1 MDFAVNGRSLF
12 PVHETSRKGKR
23 YASGI
28 NRVEEYPMRKLMLAI
43 GAASLA
49 VPAAFVLPA
58 TSAQAQHSRQHHHR
72 HYKHKEWRGRDGRRY
87 CRKSDG
93 TVGTVV
99 GGVAGALLGRTVD
112 THGDRT
118 TGTVLGAA
126 GGALA
131 GHAIDKSDDC
141 R

>member
-1 MDFAVNGRSLF
+1 MRSLF
-12 PVHETSRKGKR
+12 LALGLVAFAMPAALVLPSNAQAKR
-23 YASGI
+23 Y
-28 NRVEEYPMRKLMLAI
+28 
-43 GAASLA
+43 
-49 VPAAFVLPA
+49 
-58 TSAQAQHSRQHHHR
+58 HHKSNH
-72 HYKHKEWRGRDGRRY
+72 HYAPKEWRGRDGRRY
-87 CRKSDG
+87 CRKTDG

-99 GGVAGALLGRTVD
+99 GGVAGALLGRTID

-131 GHAIDKSDDC
+131 GHAIDSHKEC

>member
-1 MDFAVNGRSLF
+1 
-12 PVHETSRKGKR
+12 
-23 YASGI
+23 
-28 NRVEEYPMRKLMLAI
+28 MRKLVMALGIAAI
-43 GAASLA
+43 AAPTAL
-49 VPAAFVLPA
+49 VVPA
-58 TSAQAQHSRQHHHR
+58 TSASAQHYRHHQRAKH
-72 HYKHKEWRGRDGRRY
+72 HYKYKEWRGRDGRRY
-87 CRKSDG
+87 CRKTDG

-99 GGVAGALLGRTVD
+99 GGVAGALLGRTID

-131 GHAIDKSDDC
+131 GHAIDSHKEC

>member
-1 MDFAVNGRSLF
+1 
-12 PVHETSRKGKR
+12 
-23 YASGI
+23 
-28 NRVEEYPMRKLMLAI
+28 MRKFIMALGLVAV
-43 GAASLA
+43 AA
-49 VPAAFVLPA
+49 PAAIVLPA
-58 TSAQAQHSRQHHHR
+58 SSAQAQRYHHNR
-72 HYKHKEWRGRDGRRY
+72 HYAYKEWRGRDGRHY
-87 CRKSDG
+87 CRRSDG

-99 GGVAGALLGRTVD
+99 GGVAGALLGRTID

-131 GHAIDKSDDC
+131 GHAIAKSSSHC

>member
-1 MDFAVNGRSLF
+1 
-12 PVHETSRKGKR
+12 
-23 YASGI
+23 
-28 NRVEEYPMRKLMLAI
+28 MRKLMLAL
-43 GAASLA
+43 GMAAIATPA
-49 VPAAFVLPA
+49 VIVLPA
-58 TSAQAQHSRQHHHR
+58 TSAQAQRHYSKGHHR
-72 HYKHKEWRGRDGRRY
+72 HYAYKEWRGRDGRRY

-99 GGVAGALLGRTVD
+99 GGVAGALLGRTID

-131 GHAIDKSDDC
+131 GHAIDSHKTC

>member
-1 MDFAVNGRSLF
+1 
-12 PVHETSRKGKR
+12 
-23 YASGI
+23 
-28 NRVEEYPMRKLMLAI
+28 MRHLMLAV

-49 VPAAFVLPA
+49 APVALVLPA
-58 TSAQAQHSRQHHHR
+58 TSAAAQHHHHYRHHHHR
-72 HYKHKEWRGRDGRRY
+72 HYAYRQWRGRDGRMY
-87 CRKSDG
+87 CRRSDG
-93 TVGTVV
+93 TVGTVI
-99 GGVAGALLGRTVD
+99 GGVAGALLGRAID

-131 GHAIDKSDDC
+131 GHAIAKDDRC

>member
-1 MDFAVNGRSLF
+1 
-12 PVHETSRKGKR
+12 
-23 YASGI
+23 
-28 NRVEEYPMRKLMLAI
+28 MRKLVMALGIAAI
-43 GAASLA
+43 AAPTALV
-49 VPAAFVLPA
+49 VPATGA
-58 TSAQAQHSRQHHHR
+58 SAQHYRHHHR
-72 HYKHKEWRGRDGRRY
+72 THHYKYREWRGRDGRRY

-99 GGVAGALLGRTVD
+99 GGVAGALLGRTID

-131 GHAIDKSDDC
+131 GHAIDSHKEC

>member
-1 MDFAVNGRSLF
+1 MKNA
-12 PVHETSRKGKR
+12 
-23 YASGI
+23 I
-28 NRVEEYPMRKLMLAI
+28 LAI
-43 GAASLA
+43 GIAAVA
-49 VPAAFVLPA
+49 MPAAAVLPA
-58 TSAQAQHSRQHHHR
+58 TSAVAQHHYRHHQR
-72 HYKHKEWRGRDGRRY
+72 HYAYKEWRGRDGRRY

-126 GGALA
+126 GGALV
-131 GHAIDKSDDC
+131 GHALDSKTHC

>member
-1 MDFAVNGRSLF
+1 
-12 PVHETSRKGKR
+12 
-23 YASGI
+23 
-28 NRVEEYPMRKLMLAI
+28 MRKVIMALGLVAV
-43 GAASLA
+43 AAPTA
-49 VPAAFVLPA
+49 VILPA
-58 TSAQAQHSRQHHHR
+58 TSAQAQRHYHHR
-72 HYKHKEWRGRDGRRY
+72 HHYTYKEWRGRDGRRY

-99 GGVAGALLGRTVD
+99 GGIAGALLGRTID

-131 GHAIDKSDDC
+131 GHAIDKSSHC